1 MNAAELKQ
9 LLHATPFRPFTVYL
23 ARDKAF
29 AVPHTDFAALSPT
42 GRTMIVFRKEDDAH
56 DILDVPLIAGVE
68 VQEPKSN
75 RS

>member
-23 ARDKAF
+23 ASEKAF

-42 GRTMIVFRKEDDAH
+42 GRTLIVFRKDDDAC
-56 DILDVPLIAGVE
+56 DLLDVPLIARLE
-68 VQEPKSN
+68 VQEAPVQS
-75 RS
+75 